1 MNNQVKVIQ
10 NKEAPVSTQILADSI
25 VAIST
30 GVKRLLSSGLNDRA
44 IEVLL
49 HDSTGINKTDIR
61 NVLKGLG
68 ALATNYV
75 RK

>member
-1 MNNQVKVIQ
+1 MNKLRSQ
-10 NKEAPVSTQILADSI
+10 
-25 VAIST
+25 
-30 GVKRLLSSGLNDRA
+30 GLNDRA

-49 HDSTGINKTDIR
+49 ADSTGVTKTEIRKVIN
-61 NVLKGLG
+61 GLG